1 MCIIGPNVCNLQ
13 TQMCTTGLKVCN
25 GHHQNVHYRPK
36 MCITRTKVPNGQH
49 HNVHYR
55 PKMCVAGPKVFN
67 GQHQNIS
74 GHYPSFLRKI
84 QIWARANNEKKKQAV
99 HLYCLQF
106 KQNIM
111 YIYI

>member
-1 MCIIGPNVCNLQ
+1 
-13 TQMCTTGLKVCN
+13 
-25 GHHQNVHYRPK
+25 
-36 MCITRTKVPNGQH
+36 
-49 HNVHYR
+49 
-55 PKMCVAGPKVFN
+55 MCVAGPKVFN

-99 HLYCLQF
+99 HLYCLQY

-111 YIYI
+111 YIYINKDGNPPTKSARHVEANVNT